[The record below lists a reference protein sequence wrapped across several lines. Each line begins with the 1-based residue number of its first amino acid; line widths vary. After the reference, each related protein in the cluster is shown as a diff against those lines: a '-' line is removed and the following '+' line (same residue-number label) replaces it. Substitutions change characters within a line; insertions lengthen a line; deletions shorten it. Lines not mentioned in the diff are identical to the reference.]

1 MKINK
6 KALELIENGLSSKTV
21 SKLNESQIDVLHKK
35 LVEEQINVS
44 KTDTATIT
52 KLKNE
57 KKPFQ
62 VYEKELDEEEEVTVD
77 PNKETET
84 QDANQVGPSSDD
96 GFGGEDD
103 GMGMFESEADLKPG
117 QPNPWAICHAQ
128 VGPKKTRK
136 FERCVQSVKKQ
147 LEEGKNPLSL
157 FLENEISKLVEKHIQ
172 PKMTKGELLKYLSE
186 GDRKKDDEKPPKEKT
201 KPKPQDDPWTETEV
215 EEPWREIDIIPITPK
230 IEPRK
235 RHPFKNPFPTLENDT
250 KTAPVR
256 TKPDVKPRTRP
267 GHPMKNPHPGEKV
280 SPKAK
285 VDENNPAES
294 PTIAPTRTKP
304 DVKPRTRPSHPMKNP
319 NPGEK
324 TSPKAKKISPEVA
337 KDKVI
342 DTIMNILKK

>member
-6 KALELIENGLSSKTV
+6 KALELIESGLSSKTV
-21 SKLNESQIDVLHKK
+21 SKLTELQINTLHKK
-35 LVEEQINVS
+35 LVNEQINVS

-52 KLKNE
+52 KLKSE

-62 VYEKELDEEEEVTVD
+62 VYEKELDEEEEVTID

-84 QDANQVGPSSDD
+84 QDPHQVGPSSDD
-96 GFGGEDD
+96 GFGTEDD

-147 LEEGKNPLSL
+147 LAEGKNPLSL
-157 FLENEISKLVEKHIQ
+157 FLENEITKLVEKHV
-172 PKMTKGELLKYLSE
+172 PAKMTKGELLKYLSE
-186 GDRKKDDEKPPKEKT
+186 GGE
-201 KPKPQDDPWTETEV
+201 
-215 EEPWREIDIIPITPK
+215 
-230 IEPRK
+230 
-235 RHPFKNPFPTLENDT
+235 T

-256 TKPDVKPRTRP
+256 TKPDVKPATRP
-267 GHPMKNPHPGEKV
+267 KHPMKNPHPGEKT

-285 VDENNPAES
+285 SKTTMDEAQPETA

-304 DVKPRTRPSHPMKNP
+304 DVRPRPSHPMKNP
-319 NPGEK
+319 HPGEK
-324 TSPKAKKISPEVA
+324 PNPKARKISPEVA
-337 KDKVI
+337 KDTVI

>member
-21 SKLNESQIDVLHKK
+21 SKLTESQINTLYSK
-35 LVEEQINVS
+35 LVSEQPQPQVVNKSVKQIVLPSGSQTTVNGVSVSNVGG
-44 KTDTATIT
+44 KTTVTPTAEGEI
-52 KLKNE
+52 
-57 KKPFQ
+57 
-62 VYEKELDEEEEVTVD
+62 DEEEEVTVD

-84 QDANQVGPSSDD
+84 QDPHQVGPSSDD
-96 GFGGEDD
+96 GFGTEDD

-136 FERCVQSVKKQ
+136 FERCVKSVKKQ
-147 LEEGKNPLSL
+147 LAEGKNPLSL

-186 GDRKKDDEKPPKEKT
+186 GG
-201 KPKPQDDPWTETEV
+201 
-215 EEPWREIDIIPITPK
+215 
-230 IEPRK
+230 
-235 RHPFKNPFPTLENDT
+235 DT

-256 TKPDVKPRTRP
+256 TKPDVKPRTKP
-267 GHPMKNPHPGEKV
+267 GHPMKNPHPGEKT

-285 VDENNPAES
+285 VDENNPAEA

-319 NPGEK
+319 HPGEK
-324 TSPKAKKISPEVA
+324 PNPKAKKISPEIA